1 MRASN
6 PRSLLGRIFLATTT
20 TDARE
25 CGDEG
30 RHGAMRGS
38 GAGGLRSRG
47 GWGRAIVAFKT
58 SQLVEWMLCRE
69 LIRIEAL

>member
-1 MRASN
+1 
-6 PRSLLGRIFLATTT
+6 
-20 TDARE
+20 
-25 CGDEG
+25 
-30 RHGAMRGS
+30 MRGS